1 MALKQQSLQPEL
13 LEVRAWERG
22 RKRGRI
28 SGGPGAEVVV
38 GFVSWLW
45 LSRGASVSWD
55 ENPTFLSEIA
65 QVLIQ
70 R

>member
-22 RKRGRI
+22 RK

-38 GFVSWLW
+38 GFVSRLW